1 MYMRYY
7 GFIMVYQ
14 CLSATLDIMQRK
26 RLYRISWEIF
36 PAIYCGF
43 LAGSTCHFCSLC
55 SSTRFIVLECFTI
68 QLNRKQSFFPKKRN
82 PCPNEW
88 RRNTWWCE
96 RNKQPTTQALLS
108 RVLHAWHRCLLH
120 GSLEVHRCLR
130 SGRLGRLGYGCIWV
144 AKIVSHY
151 NLSSCLA
158 PDGSENLF
166 SSPENL
172 NLTWHRGKMVEKHTW
187 HDANSMV

>member
-1 MYMRYY
+1 
-7 GFIMVYQ
+7 MVYQ
-14 CLSATLDIMQRK
+14 CLSATL
-26 RLYRISWEIF
+26 LSWEIF
-36 PAIYCGF
+36 AAIYCGF
-43 LAGSTCHFCSLC
+43 LAGSTCHFCSPC
-55 SSTRFIVLECFTI
+55 SSTRFIVWECFTV
-68 QLNRKQSFFPKKRN
+68 QLNRKQSYFPKKHH

-130 SGRLGRLGYGCIWV
+130 SGRLGRLGYYGCIWV

-151 NLSSCLA
+151 NLSSSRWQWKSIYHLQKIWIQLGTVA
-158 PDGSENLF
+158 KWWK
-166 SSPENL
+166 
-172 NLTWHRGKMVEKHTW
+172 THTW
-187 HDANSMV
+187 RDANSMV